1 MHTGE
6 VVVDEAGDLF
16 GKHVVVAARIGAL
29 ALGAEILV
37 SSLVRQ
43 IAEAR
48 GDITFHSPRQVE
60 LRGLE
65 GVETVWTVDWRTY
78 EPA

>member
-1 MHTGE
+1 MTK
-6 VVVDEAGDLF
+6 L
-16 GKHVVVAARIGAL
+16 AAEPEFA
-29 ALGAEILV
+29 AHGAEILV

-48 GDITFHSPRQVE
+48 GDITFHDPRQVE
-60 LRGLE
+60 LRGIE